1 MERKRL
7 SNSEKIVFLRNADL
21 CAGLPAEVI
30 EAVSSITEE
39 CNYKANEI
47 LFHEGDI
54 GDSLYLLVDG
64 GISIQKNDDL
74 GLEINQPGTCIGE
87 MALIEEDVSRSA
99 TVRITEDTKFLR
111 IIRRDFIELL
121 EWNFQVVE
129 GVFRVLNAKLRS
141 DLESLKTSKN
151 EEIAPQESMQIC
163 KTLQQ
168 SLLPSEKVEIPNI
181 TVASY
186 FGSAGDFGGIYYD
199 YIPLVEEGRMGLF
212 ISNIEGDGLYPS
224 ILSVMIKSCLY
235 PQIAFDSSVHSVI
248 ATIRQTIKSLTDI
261 QMSMVGC
268 YMLIDSVAC
277 NLKFANVGYPSIFL
291 YCSVSKELVELES
304 TSDSLGFLSENKHF
318 VCDEREVDWQTH
330 DILILFSCAIV
341 EKQNSNGEVYGI
353 DRLRKIIVAAADLS
367 PHEIQWRILRD
378 LGDHDTD
385 VPSAGETMIAVIK
398 ADRTG
403 ENS

>member
-1 MERKRL
+1 MERQRL

-121 EWNFQVVE
+121 EWNFQAVE

-141 DLESLKTSKN
+141 DLESPKTSKN
-151 EEIAPQESMQIC
+151 EEIAPQESMQIS

-168 SLLPSEKVEIPNI
+168 SLLPSEKVKIPNI

-277 NLKFANVGYPSIFL
+277 NP
-291 YCSVSKELVELES
+291 C
-304 TSDSLGFLSENKHF
+304 
-318 VCDEREVDWQTH
+318 
-330 DILILFSCAIV
+330 
-341 EKQNSNGEVYGI
+341 
-353 DRLRKIIVAAADLS
+353 
-367 PHEIQWRILRD
+367 
-378 LGDHDTD
+378 
-385 VPSAGETMIAVIK
+385 
-398 ADRTG
+398 
-403 ENS
+403 